1 MIDLD
6 PATGQSGT
14 DTQSSAKHTT
24 IVETVFIVVISIAM
38 VLIPVAEVLLRKIR
52 GQGPGLGPIVQ
63 HLSVWLGF
71 IGALGATAA
80 GKHLGLATTAFL
92 RDDNPLK
99 RIAGYLSGAVSSV
112 TAMML
117 AWASYIALKDNAVST
132 DKLPA
137 GIPE

>member
-24 IVETVFIVVISIAM
+24 IVETALIVVISIAM

-80 GKHLGLATTAFL
+80 GKHLGMATPAFL
-92 RDDNPLK
+92 RDDNHLK
-99 RIAGYLSGAVSSV
+99 RIATHLIHAASGFQRP
-112 TAMML
+112 TR
-117 AWASYIALKDNAVST
+117 
-132 DKLPA
+132 
-137 GIPE
+137 

>member
-38 VLIPVAEVLLRKIR
+38 VLIPVVEVLLRKIR

-71 IGALGATAA
+71 IGALSATAA
-80 GKHLGLATTAFL
+80 AKHLGLATTAFL
-92 RDDNPLK
+92 RQDNPL
-99 RIAGYLSGAVSSV
+99 RRVARYLGGAVSSV

-117 AWASYIALKDNAVST
+117 AWASYIALKDNMVST
-132 DKLPA
+132 DL
-137 GIPE
+137 